1 MTKIVQ
7 VIELDLTTI
16 FPKKFGIAFDGWSEF
31 SIHYLAV
38 FAVGANVPNRKVL
51 LDFSPFEDE
60 ADLTAEQHGLYLS
73 QLLPNFKQSMIDII
87 YLVGDNCSVNK
98 KLSRNLGIPLV
109 DCNSHKLNLAVQ
121 MYLGLNFADDNVA
134 AAKANK
140 SQLSHRTLIKLLST
154 LMSKL
159 KTIKGKAQLHEYTE
173 FVAIKPNETR
183 WNGNYRMVA

>member
-7 VIELDLTTI
+7 VIELDLAKTL
-16 FPKKFGIAFDGWSEF
+16 PKKFGIAFDGWSEF

-38 FAVGANVPNRKVL
+38 FAVGANVPNGKVL
-51 LDFSPFEDE
+51 LGFSPFEDE

-109 DCNSHKLNLAVQ
+109 GCNSHKLNLAVQ

-134 AAKANK
+134 AAKATK
-140 SQLSHRTLIKLLST
+140 SQLSHCTLIKLLCT
-154 LMSKL
+154 LMTKL
-159 KTIKGKAQLHEYTE
+159 KTIKGKARLHEYTE